1 MSRIFVFPIIIIF
14 LIIIIKNNIILDTFT
29 INCQKFPYLCSEKKY
44 KINQPKYIPDTDIPD
59 TRYWAS
65 KS

>member
-1 MSRIFVFPIIIIF
+1 MSRIILLIIIF
-14 LIIIIKNNIILDTFT
+14 LIIIIKNNIVLDTFT

-44 KINQPKYIPDTDIPD
+44 QTNQAKYIQDNDTPD